1 MTHVAGMD
9 GDIKRW
15 REKLTRHSGTGTV
28 PHATL
33 GVLSLFFP
41 LLFYFSPCFLSTP
54 AWSNM
59 AAAPDVGAIAP
70 VHTGASPAH
79 GRHRTQRAPLHVM
92 HKHLHA
98 HPQRSD
104 SSSSCSRTQQERS

>member
-9 GDIKRW
+9 DDIKRW
-15 REKLTRHSGTGTV
+15 REKLTKPQHSDTDTML
-28 PHATL
+28 HSTL
-33 GVLSLFFP
+33 GVLSLFAFA
-41 LLFYFSPCFLSTP
+41 FYFSPCFLSTP
-54 AWSNM
+54 AWSK

-70 VHTGASPAH
+70 VHTRVSPAH
-79 GRHRTQRAPLHVM
+79 GRHRTQRVLLHVM
-92 HKHLHA
+92 HEHLHT